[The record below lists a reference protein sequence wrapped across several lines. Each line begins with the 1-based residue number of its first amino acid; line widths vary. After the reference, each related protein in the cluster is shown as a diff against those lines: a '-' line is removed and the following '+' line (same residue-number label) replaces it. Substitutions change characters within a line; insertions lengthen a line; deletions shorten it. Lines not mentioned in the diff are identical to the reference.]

1 MDMRTFGA
9 RPEEGRVRAGELVAD
24 MHHQVA
30 GLARPGDDPGGLV
43 GSGLCALQ
51 GPEATGEV
59 IVLDVDDD
67 DGLLAHDVHLG
78 LWEWRRG
85 A

>member
-1 MDMRTFGA
+1 
-9 RPEEGRVRAGELVAD
+9 

-30 GLARPGDDPGGLV
+30 GLARAGNDLGGLV
-43 GSGLCALQ
+43 GSGVRAVQ
-51 GPEATGEV
+51 GPEAAGEV

-67 DGLLAHDVHLG
+67 NGLLAHVIHLG
-78 LWEWRRG
+78 LWEWRHG

>member
-1 MDMRTFGA
+1 MDTRALRAGA
-9 RPEEGRVRAGELVAD
+9 EEGRVLAGELVAD

-30 GLARPGDDPGGLV
+30 GLAGAGDDPGGLV
-43 GSGLCALQ
+43 GGSLRALQ